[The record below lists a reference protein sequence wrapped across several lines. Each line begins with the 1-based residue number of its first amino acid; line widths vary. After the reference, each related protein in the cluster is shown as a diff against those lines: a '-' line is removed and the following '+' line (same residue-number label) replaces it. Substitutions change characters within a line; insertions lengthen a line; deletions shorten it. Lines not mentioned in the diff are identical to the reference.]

1 MQLGFVSAILPDL
14 TLPEVLKTG
23 HSIGYGCVE
32 LMCWPV
38 GRAERRYAGVT
49 HIDVNNLSSES
60 IREIRQLLA
69 DHQMSISGLG
79 YYPNP
84 LTPDEA
90 ESSAAVTHIMKVIDA
105 AAELGLKVMNTF
117 VGRDPAQTIDKQ
129 WGRFL
134 KTWTPIVAHAEQC
147 GVRVG
152 IENCPMS
159 FGDDEWPGGKNL
171 AVSPAVWRRMF
182 SDIPSMAWGLNFD
195 PSHFVL
201 QMMDYCGIL
210 HEFKDR
216 LVHVHAKDVRID
228 HQKLNQYGVF
238 AFPKLW
244 HSPKLPGMGDVNW
257 GQFLGT
263 LADTGYDGSLVVE
276 VEDRAFEGSLAKRVE
291 SLAVSY
297 RYLSQFVGG

>member
-84 LTPDEA
+84 LTPDEV

-210 HEFKDR
+210 HEFKER